1 MFDQI
6 VLLTAKQGCKF
17 THFKKYFMLQDRNS
31 KNFSYPGQLGIF
43 LGLTGVG
50 MVLAVILTG
59 ALWAAMTH
67 RPLLAM
73 ESDMTNPAYYNA
85 MMVIQAVTTF
95 VLFFLPAVIYAKICY
110 HNSGKFIGTGTT
122 VSLKQIF
129 WVIVMVIL
137 VFPVGGA
144 LAELNKII
152 PIPQDWANYFQQ
164 KEDARRVQESVFIN
178 INTFPKYLLS
188 MFIIAILPAIF
199 EEFFFRAG
207 MQNLFIRWF
216 GGPLAAILLTSVI
229 FSLVHLSY
237 YGFLVRFAL
246 GVVLGLIYYY
256 SGSIWLSVL
265 LHFLFNGIQVS
276 AMYAVKTTD
285 YVKAKDLEE
294 NFPLWSGAIALLLLI
309 LAIIQFRRE
318 SVKIREKFVYNEP
331 DDPDDFHDWIAK
343 NN

>member
-59 ALWAAMTH
+59 VLWSVMTH

-73 ESDMTNPAYYNA
+73 DSEMTNPAYYTA
-85 MMVIQAVTTF
+85 MMVIQGVTTLA
-95 VLFFLPAVIYAKICY
+95 LFFLPVIFYAKICY
-110 HNSGKFIGTGTT
+110 HNSSKFMGTNTT
-122 VSLKQIF
+122 ISWKQVI
-129 WVIVMVIL
+129 WVVVLLIL

-144 LAELNKII
+144 LAELNRII
-152 PIPQDWANYFQQ
+152 PIPKDWAVYFQQ
-164 KEDARRVQESVFIN
+164 KEDARKVQESIFIN

-188 MFIIAILPAIF
+188 MLIIAILPAIF

-207 MQNLFIRWF
+207 MQNLFTRWF
-216 GGPLAAILLTSVI
+216 GGPVAAILLTSVI

-276 AMYAVKTTD
+276 AMYSAKTTD
-285 YVKAKDLEE
+285 YVKTKDLEE
-294 NFPLWSGAIALLLLI
+294 NFPLWAGAIALVVLI
-309 LAIIQFRRE
+309 IVVIQFKKE
-318 SVKIREKFVYNEP
+318 SIKVQEKFVYKEP